1 MLLGIHRIGRGR
13 GLIHLTIPIPGMVIL
28 RSVLQITQLIKFI
41 IACLV
46 HLSPIFSIFWRAWHD
61 NAVAHYT

>member
-28 RSVLQITQLIKFI
+28 RLVLQITQLIKFI
-41 IACLV
+41 IQGLAQYPSLAKT
-46 HLSPIFSIFWRAWHD
+46 IGFD
-61 NAVAHYT
+61 NHCSY

>member
-28 RSVLQITQLIKFI
+28 RLVLQITQLIKFI
-41 IACLV
+41 I
-46 HLSPIFSIFWRAWHD
+46 
-61 NAVAHYT
+61 